1 MVKSQERVERIDEML
16 DLFSRVVTAL
26 TVIRDNDVSESQVL
40 KDLGLDY
47 GVFRRVC
54 YDIKWPDKTVE
65 SAASFREKFKD
76 AIPTR
81 NWAEDLFCDVMGL
94 ERAPSSCGKI
104 PEDITVTM
112 ERLIDEC
119 MSDDE
124 KVIINLLY
132 KDCGTLEE
140 TAKTLG
146 KSVERI
152 RQKRSRIFAKLRSR
166 NHKCYMVY
174 GDNYWFNEHNL
185 RDRVLNDVYTEK
197 LTKELARLDDLISYR
212 KAVLKGVPVPTREIA
227 LEDLNLSVRA
237 YNCLF
242 RAGCSTLGEVAAMTE
257 SQCMQIRNL
266 GLVAFREVK
275 DALKAHG
282 YRFRK
287 EEENVANEK
296 D

>member
-16 DLFSRVVTAL
+16 DLFSRIVTAL

-47 GVFRRVC
+47 GTFRRVC
-54 YDIKWPDKTVE
+54 YDIKWPDKGAE
-65 SAASFREKFKD
+65 SAESFREKFKD

-166 NHKCYMVY
+166 NHRCYMVY

-212 KAVLKGVPVPTREIA
+212 KAVLKGVPIPTREIA

-242 RAGCSTLGEVAAMTE
+242 RAGCRTLGEVAAMTE
-257 SQCMQIRNL
+257 NQCMQIRNL
-266 GLVAFREVK
+266 GLIAFREVK
-275 DALKAHG
+275 DALKTHG

-287 EEENVANEK
+287 EEENITNEK